1 MTDLPSVADVV
12 DAFGAALAQAT
23 APPSAEDVLGLL
35 HALHR
40 NNLEQ
45 WRWEDATRDP
55 GAGDAAVTE
64 AKRAIDALN
73 ATRHRLV
80 EAVDTAFAAEIEQNQ
95 SATPTTETPAMVFD
109 RLSVLTIRIYFT
121 ERAGD
126 GFAARLPALRVQ
138 LALLQEALAGLFD
151 DVHAGR
157 KRFVPYESLKLYG
170 SGQQSTDG

>member
-1 MTDLPSVADVV
+1 VTGLPSVAEVV
-12 DAFGAALAQAT
+12 DAFRAALVDAT
-23 APPSAEDVLGLL
+23 APPRAEDVLGLL
-35 HALHR
+35 HALHC

-45 WRWEDATRDP
+45 WRREDATREP
-55 GAGDAAVTE
+55 GAGDAAVAE

-80 EAVDTAFAAEIEQNQ
+80 EAVDAALAGAIEQNP

-121 ERAGD
+121 EGAGD
-126 GFAARLPALRVQ
+126 RFSARLPALRLQV
-138 LALLQEALAGLFD
+138 ALIHEALEGLFD
-151 DVHAGR
+151 DVRAGR

-170 SGQQSTDG
+170 SGE

>member
-1 MTDLPSVADVV
+1 VTGLPSVPDVV
-12 DAFGAALAQAT
+12 DAFRAALVEAT
-23 APPSAEDVLGLL
+23 THPRAEDVLGLL

-45 WRWEDATRDP
+45 WRQEDATRDP
-55 GAGDAAVTE
+55 GSGDAAVAE

-80 EAVDTAFAAEIEQNQ
+80 EAIDATLAGAIGQNP

-109 RLSVLTIRIYFT
+109 RLSVLTIRIHFT
-121 ERAGD
+121 EGAGA
-126 GFAARLPALRVQ
+126 GFAARLPALRLQ
-138 LALLQEALAGLFD
+138 IALIQEALEGLFD
-151 DVHAGR
+151 DVRAGR

-170 SGQQSTDG
+170 SGE